1 MSLLQV
7 KSLQVSLQ
15 GFHLQGIDFS
25 LHQGEILGLV
35 GESGSGKT
43 LLSHLILRLI
53 KDYEI
58 QSGEIRFLGQD
69 LLNLKESQMQSLR
82 GKDISYIFQE
92 PLSAL
97 NPLQKIKRQL
107 DEAILIHN
115 PKIQKQALQERVS
128 ELLTNVNLTPKV
140 LESYPYELSGGQ
152 RQRVCIAMA
161 LANSPKIL
169 IADEPTT
176 ALDSTTQAQ
185 ILALLKHL
193 QQKFNL
199 SILFIS
205 HNLAVVAKLCPKLLV
220 LQNGKIVENGMT
232 EEIFKNPKNPY
243 TQMLIQSLGF
253 HYNQE
258 SYTQKSLLE
267 VKRLS
272 VAYPTKKSFWGATL
286 ESFMALSPLSFSL
299 REGESLGIIGESGS
313 GKSSLAHALCRLLD
327 PKSIQGEMRLLG
339 KDFFALK
346 GAELRRFRKEIQ
358 IIFQDPFSSLNP
370 KMNIFKILQEG
381 ILAHQDSLHL
391 TPKDLE
397 NQIIQSLLDVGL
409 DKSYLERYPNELS
422 GGQRQRIS
430 IARSLILRPKVLIL
444 DEPTSALDRATQNQ
458 ILALLLTLS
467 KQYHLSYLCISHDLS
482 VIASLCQ
489 NVLVLKEGK
498 MLEYG
503 ATKEVFNNPK
513 HPYVKDLLQAS
524 EL

>member
-15 GFHLQGIDFS
+15 GFHLQEIDFC

-58 QSGEIRFLGQD
+58 QKGEILFLGQD
-69 LLNLKESQMQSLR
+69 LLKLKESQMQSLR

-97 NPLQKIKRQL
+97 NPLQKIKKQL
-107 DEAILIHN
+107 NEAILIHN
-115 PKIQKQALQERVS
+115 PKIKKQALQEKVF
-128 ELLTNVNLTPKV
+128 ELLTNVNLTTKI

-152 RQRVCIAMA
+152 RQRVCIAIA

-185 ILALLKHL
+185 IIALLKHL
-193 QQKFNL
+193 QQKFHL

-220 LQNGKIVENGMT
+220 LQNGKIVENGTT

-243 TQMLIQSLGF
+243 TKMLIQSLGF

-258 SYTQKSLLE
+258 SYTQKPLLE
-267 VKRLS
+267 VRNLS
-272 VAYPTKKSFWGATL
+272 VAYPTKKSFWGETL
-286 ESFMALSPLSFSL
+286 ESFIALSPLSFSL
-299 REGESLGIIGESGS
+299 RERESLGIIGESGS
-313 GKSSLAHALCRLLD
+313 GKSSLAHALCRLLA
-327 PKSIQGEMRLLG
+327 PKSTQGEMKLLG

-346 GAELRRFRKEIQ
+346 GAKLRRFRKEIQ

-381 ILAHQDSLHL
+381 ILAHQDSLHF

-397 NQIIQSLLDVGL
+397 NQIIQSLIDVGL

-458 ILALLLTLS
+458 ILALLLTLG

-489 NVLVLKEGK
+489 NVLVLREGK

-513 HPYVKDLLQAS
+513 HPYVKDLLKAS